1 MPKLMGIDIA
11 MFSIAL
17 GIAISVAMGF
27 ALWKS
32 IKPEKREEMNMTNK
46 IARVFLPSAVTGI
59 AAIAAH
65 TMYKKKKDSPNT
77 APTPFEDKPRKK
89 RRHRHELVP
98 DTP

>member
-1 MPKLMGIDIA
+1 MGIDIA

-27 ALWKS
+27 VLWKS

-46 IARVFLPSAVTGI
+46 IARIFLPSAVTGV

-77 APTPFEDKPRKK
+77 APTPFEEKPRKK
-89 RRHRHELVP
+89 RRHRHEIIP
-98 DTP
+98 DSP

>member
-1 MPKLMGIDIA
+1 MGIDIA

-32 IKPEKREEMNMTNK
+32 INPEKREEMSMTNK

-59 AAIAAH
+59 AAIAAY
-65 TMYKKKKDSPNT
+65 TMYKKKKESPNT
-77 APTPFEDKPRKK
+77 AATPFEERPRKK
-89 RRHRHELVP
+89 RRHRHDIMP
-98 DTP
+98 SSP